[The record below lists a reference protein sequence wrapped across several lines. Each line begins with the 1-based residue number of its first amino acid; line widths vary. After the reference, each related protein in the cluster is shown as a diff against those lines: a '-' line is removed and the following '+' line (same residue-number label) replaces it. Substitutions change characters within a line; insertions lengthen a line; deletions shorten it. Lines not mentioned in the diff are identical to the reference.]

1 MNRRLYMLLGEKNLA
16 ACLTN
21 SPPVIFA
28 NNAEGHAAFLRWLP
42 ASVSETNLL
51 IDLPTEEFR
60 RERAPHLAGRR
71 HLAMLQRKLDLLFR
85 DLTFRLAARQS
96 RETDNRRDDI
106 LLFSALQN
114 PEPLQSW
121 LAVLQGAA
129 VPLRGIYSL
138 AQLGG
143 HLLRKTSVSHV
154 LLVSWQANIGL
165 RQSYFINAQLAFS
178 RLTSCDSADGF
189 IDSVCNDIPDT
200 CRYLA
205 SSGLLPDSTTLEVRI
220 IGKKSELQQLRKRL
234 PETPGRQHR
243 FVMLESL
250 LRGLNVAAAPNNSD
264 ATRVWLA
271 LLARHPPVQSYAL
284 PMHTHAY
291 RLRRTRKQIF
301 GASIATVAIAFLCA
315 GFFYWQAGQKN
326 ETTQA
331 LQPLISGMQRE
342 VTAIETTQSESKVP
356 AAEMRASVEW
366 FRRIEQQSLNPRD
379 FLLPMSQAFER
390 HPDIMLDE
398 LSWQTITGVPPVV
411 RIRIECYFSNHE
423 NDPRAALAEI
433 DRFRT
438 DLTGEHQTVQILR
451 LPAGGNPDD
460 SLESREDTIP
470 TDHRFALEVTWQTPG

>member
-1 MNRRLYMLLGEKNLA
+1 MNRRLYMLLAEENLA

-21 SPPVIFA
+21 SPPVVFA
-28 NNAEGHAAFLRWLP
+28 NTAEGRAAFLRWLP
-42 ASVSETNLL
+42 APVSEANLL

-60 RERAPHLAGRR
+60 RERVPHLAGRR
-71 HLAMLQRKLDLLFR
+71 HRALLQRKLDLLFR
-85 DLTFRLAARQS
+85 ELTFRLAARQS
-96 RETDNRRDDI
+96 RETDQRRYDI

-154 LLVSWQANIGL
+154 LLVSWQANSGL
-165 RQSYFINAQLAFS
+165 RHSYFIGTQLAFS
-178 RLTSCDSADGF
+178 RLTSCDTADGF

-220 IGKKSELQQLRKRL
+220 IGKKAELQQLRKRL
-234 PETPGRQHR
+234 PDTPGRQHR

-250 LRGLNVAAAPNNSD
+250 LRGLDVGVAPNNSD
-264 ATRVWLA
+264 VTLAWLA
-271 LLARHPPVQSYAL
+271 LFARHPPAQSYAL

-291 RLRRTRKQIF
+291 RLHRTRKQIF
-301 GASIATVAIAFLCA
+301 GASLATVAITFLCA
-315 GFFYWQAGQKN
+315 GFFYWQAGQEN
-326 ETTQA
+326 EATQA
-331 LQPLISGMQRE
+331 LQPLIRGMQRE
-342 VTAIETTQSESKVP
+342 VTALETTQSELAVP

-366 FRRIEQQSLNPRD
+366 FRRLEQQSLNPRD
-379 FLLPMSQAFER
+379 FLLPMSRAFGQ

-398 LSWQTITGVPPVV
+398 LSWQTVPGIPPVV
-411 RIRIECYFSNHE
+411 RIRIECHFSNSE

-438 DLTGEHQTVQILR
+438 NLAGDHHAVKTLR

-460 SLESREDTIP
+460 SLETREDTTP
-470 TDHRFALEVTWQTPG
+470 TDHRFALELTWQTPG

>member
-1 MNRRLYMLLGEKNLA
+1 MNRRLYMLLGEENLA
-16 ACLTN
+16 AGLTN
-21 SPPVIFA
+21 SPPVTFA
-28 NNAEGHAAFLRWLP
+28 NNAEGHATFLRWLP
-42 ASVSETNLL
+42 APVSEADLL

-60 RERAPHLAGRR
+60 REKAPHLAGRR
-71 HLAMLQRKLDLLFR
+71 HRALLQRKLDLLFR

-96 RETDNRRDDI
+96 RETDQRRDDI
-106 LLFSALQN
+106 LFFSALQN

-143 HLLRKTSVSHV
+143 HLFRKTSVSHV
-154 LLVSWQANIGL
+154 LLVSWQANSGL
-165 RQSYFINAQLAFS
+165 RQSYFIDAQPAFS
-178 RLTSCDSADGF
+178 RLTSCDSADDF

-234 PETPGRQHR
+234 PDTPGRQHR

-264 ATRVWLA
+264 ATLIWLA
-271 LLARHPPVQSYAL
+271 LLARHPPARNYAL

-301 GASIATVAIAFLCA
+301 GASIATVAIASLCA

-326 ETTQA
+326 EAAQA
-331 LQPLISGMQRE
+331 LQPLIGGMQRE
-342 VTAIETTQSESKVP
+342 VAALETTPSDLAVP

-366 FRRIEQQSLNPRD
+366 FRRLEQQHLNPRD
-379 FLLPMSQAFER
+379 FLLPVSRAFER

-398 LSWQTITGVPPVV
+398 LSWQTIPGVPPAV
-411 RIRIECYFSNHE
+411 RIRIECHFPNYE

-433 DRFRT
+433 DRLRA
-438 DLTGEHQTVQILR
+438 DLADELKAVQILR

-460 SLESREDTIP
+460 SLETREDTTP
-470 TDHRFALEVTWQTPG
+470 TDPRFALEVTWQMPG